1 MDALSRSI
9 IFREND
15 DLDDYLL
22 LMIREYRRRKSVP
35 SNRHRGSIFGHKVY
49 DRSREEG
56 ARKLHRDYF
65 DKNPTYPEKIFRRR
79 FQMSSRLFNRIAK
92 AIEEHDH
99 YFLQKKTLLVSV
111 GFPVDKR

>member
-9 IFREND
+9 IFCEND

-22 LMIREYRRRKSVP
+22 LMIREYRRRKSAP
-35 SNRHRGSIFGHKVY
+35 SNRHRCSIFGHKVY

-65 DKNPTYPEKIFRRR
+65 DENLTYPKKIFWHHFR
-79 FQMSSRLFNRIAK
+79 MSSHLFNRIAK
-92 AIEEHDH
+92 VVEEHDH
-99 YFLQKKTLLVSV
+99 YFLQKTLLVSV